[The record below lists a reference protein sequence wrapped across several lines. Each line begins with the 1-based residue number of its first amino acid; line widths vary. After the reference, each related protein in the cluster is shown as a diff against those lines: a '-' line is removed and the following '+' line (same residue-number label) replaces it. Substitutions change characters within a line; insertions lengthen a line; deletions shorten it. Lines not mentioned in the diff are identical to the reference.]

1 MEENTGYIYCITNII
16 NNKKYIGATT
26 RTVEKRFKQ
35 HLSDAKNNRNNG
47 CTCIKNAM
55 QEYGQECF
63 IIETLLICTIKD
75 IDFYE
80 NNFIKLYN
88 TITPNGYNL
97 KTGGN
102 LGSKHSEETKIK
114 IGNAHKEKKV
124 SEETK
129 TLIGNTSKYRN
140 MSEENKIK
148 IKYALDKLGLK
159 DLPMYIVFSIDKR
172 YNRNVEVINVRV
184 PKIKIK
190 KFSVKNMLLEDK
202 IRLAI
207 NYKNS
212 LL

>member
-1 MEENTGYIYCITNII
+1 MLI
-16 NNKKYIGATT
+16 KK
-26 RTVEKRFKQ
+26 
-35 HLSDAKNNRNNG
+35 
-47 CTCIKNAM
+47 
-55 QEYGQECF
+55 
-63 IIETLLICTIKD
+63 
-75 IDFYE
+75 
-80 NNFIKLYN
+80 
-88 TITPNGYNL
+88 
-97 KTGGN
+97 
-102 LGSKHSEETKIK
+102 
-114 IGNAHKEKKV
+114 KKV
-124 SEETK
+124 TEETK

-184 PKIKIK
+184 PNTKIK